1 MVRSRETE
9 TVVNDK
15 YKDFAFCTIEH
26 QNSDDIDFFLSQ
38 IQYFEERSYE
48 KVNFHGVKGRLSKHV
63 KFWEEIGANSFVID
77 TIRDGYIIPFI
88 DTPKSMRLENNRSAL
103 KNSEFVTKSINEL
116 LTSGCIVEVPFQPH
130 IVSSLSVATQKS
142 GKKRLILD
150 LSLLNKS
157 IRKDKIKFEDW
168 KTVIQYFLK
177 DAYLYKFDL
186 SSGYF
191 HIDICP
197 QQHTFLGFAWQDK
210 FYCFTVLVFGI
221 CTGPYI
227 FTKCLRPLVKYWREN
242 GINVVL
248 YLDDGFGMCLDK
260 KQCIYES
267 KFVKQSLID
276 AGFLINKEKSV
287 FDPVQCLEWL
297 GIIWNSTEF

>member
-1 MVRSRETE
+1 M
-9 TVVNDK
+9 
-15 YKDFAFCTIEH
+15 
-26 QNSDDIDFFLSQ
+26 
-38 IQYFEERSYE
+38 
-48 KVNFHGVKGRLSKHV
+48 
-63 KFWEEIGANSFVID
+63 
-77 TIRDGYIIPFI
+77 
-88 DTPKSMRLENNRSAL
+88 
-103 KNSEFVTKSINEL
+103 
-116 LTSGCIVEVPFQPH
+116 
-130 IVSSLSVATQKS
+130 
-142 GKKRLILD
+142 ILD

-168 KTVIQYFLK
+168 KTAIQYFQK

-197 QQHTFLGFAWQDK
+197 QQHTFLGFAWQEQ
-210 FYCFTVLVFGI
+210 FYRFTVLVFGI
-221 CTGPYI
+221 CTGPYN

-260 KQCIYES
+260 TQCIYES
-267 KFVKQSLID
+267 KFVKQSLIG
-276 AGFLINKEKSV
+276 AGFLINEEKSV

-297 GIIWNSTEF
+297 GIIWNSTEFCLQISDRRISDFTWVLNEFPHISARTLAQVTGKVISMSPVVGNVTRIMTKTCYIAIESRFTWDRVLQFSFPGQVLAELKFWNENIKTLNSKKLMNYSKSSV